1 MPRDVDHEAHE
12 HEQHHRQREQREGDG
27 VELQGDTRAGSK
39 AARSSRVGAWVSGV
53 LERGYGGGARG
64 ESERGEVGREA
75 LVRVGV
81 GFGARVEVGV
91 RGSEFGVRG
100 KAPAHVCGC
109 TLHHHLSRDISIIIY
124 LAAISPHLSADG
136 GAASPQRQ

>member
-39 AARSSRVGAWVSGV
+39 AARRGRVGAWVSGV

-91 RGSEFGVRG
+91 WGSGFGVGVRLRLMC
-100 KAPAHVCGC
+100 AAV
-109 TLHHHLSRDISIIIY
+109 RSIIIY
-124 LAAISPHLSADG
+124 LEISPSSSISPLS
-136 GAASPQRQ
+136 RRT